1 MKFKKLHS
9 YHRGLF
15 SVYNIGMTLFFIIAL
30 VLVVIYSNIGF
41 QVNQTQKEVV
51 EKAVD
56 QVDDHFVVAG
66 KISAAANVSSNKLIA
81 TATPVKPVS
90 DGPIHV
96 DPKRMTVSYKLVQLE
111 NYVINY
117 ENIYGGAIPDK
128 SYNSLREAVADAKNL
143 GIINVNPFVDQ
154 QKPDTTTAFVYWIVN
169 QNFDNF
175 VDNDELAV
183 FAIVYADKDRPSSG
197 EQLFI
202 QADVPEGYVLRIEQ
216 DVPNISGDVLN
227 FGGVVGGW

>member
-1 MKFKKLHS
+1 MKNH
-9 YHRGLF
+9 HRGVV
-15 SVYNIGMTLFFIIAL
+15 SAYNVGMVLFFSIAL

-41 QVNQTQKEVV
+41 QVNIAQKKVV

-66 KISAAANVSSNKLIA
+66 KISAAADVSSNDLIA
-81 TATPVKPVS
+81 TATPVKTVS

-96 DPKRMTVSYKLVQLE
+96 DAKRMTVSYELVQLE
-111 NYVINY
+111 NYTINY
-117 ENIYGGAIPDK
+117 ENIYGGSIPDV
-128 SYNSLREAVADAKNL
+128 SYNSLREAVADAKNR
-143 GIINVNPFVDQ
+143 GIISVNPFVDE
-154 QKPDTTTAFVYWIVN
+154 QKPVTTTAFVYWIVN

-183 FAIVYADKDRPSSG
+183 FAIVYADRDRPSSG

-202 QADVPEGYVLRIEQ
+202 QANVPEGYVLRIEQ

-227 FGGVVGGW
+227 FGGVVGGS

>member
-1 MKFKKLHS
+1 MKNH
-9 YHRGLF
+9 HRGLF
-15 SVYNIGMTLFFIIAL
+15 SAYNVGMVLFFSIAL
-30 VLVVIYSNIGF
+30 ILVVIYSNIGF
-41 QVNQTQKEVV
+41 QVNITQKKVV

-66 KISAAANVSSNKLIA
+66 KISAAADVSSNELIA
-81 TATPVKPVS
+81 TATPVKTVS

-96 DPKRMTVSYKLVQLE
+96 DPKRMTVSYELVQLE
-111 NYVINY
+111 NYIINY
-117 ENIYGGAIPDK
+117 ENIYGGCIPDK
-128 SYNSLREAVADAKNL
+128 SYNSLRDAVADAKNR
-143 GIINVNPFVDQ
+143 GIINFNPFVDE
-154 QKPDTTTAFVYWIVN
+154 QKPVTTTAFVYWIVN

-183 FAIVYADKDRPSSG
+183 FAIVYADRDRPSSG

-202 QADVPEGYVLRIEQ
+202 QANVPEGYVLRIEQ

-227 FGGVVGGW
+227 FGGVVGGS

>member
-1 MKFKKLHS
+1 MKNH
-9 YHRGLF
+9 HRGLV
-15 SVYNIGMTLFFIIAL
+15 SAYTVGMVLFFSIAL

-41 QVNQTQKEVV
+41 QVNITQKKVV

-56 QVDDHFVVAG
+56 QVDDHFIVSG
-66 KISAAANVSSNKLIA
+66 KISAAADVSSNDLIA
-81 TATPVKPVS
+81 TATPVKTVS

-96 DPKRMTVSYKLVQLE
+96 DSKRMTVSYELVQLE
-111 NYVINY
+111 NYTINY
-117 ENIYGGAIPDK
+117 ENIYGGSIPDM
-128 SYNSLREAVADAKNL
+128 SYNSLREAVADAKNR
-143 GIINVNPFVDQ
+143 GIINVNPFVDE
-154 QKPDTTTAFVYWIVN
+154 QKPNTTTAFVYWIVN

-183 FAIVYADKDRPSSG
+183 FAIVYADRDRPSSG

-202 QADVPEGYVLRIEQ
+202 QANVPEGYVLRIEQ

-227 FGGVVGGW
+227 FGGIVGGS

>member
-1 MKFKKLHS
+1 MKNN
-9 YHRGLF
+9 HRGLV
-15 SVYNIGMTLFFIIAL
+15 SAYTVGMVLFFSIAL

-41 QVNQTQKEVV
+41 QVNITQKKVV

-56 QVDDHFVVAG
+56 QVDDHFIVSG
-66 KISAAANVSSNKLIA
+66 KISAAADVASNDLIA
-81 TATPVKPVS
+81 TATPVKTVS

-96 DPKRMTVSYKLVQLE
+96 DSKRMTVSYELVQLE
-111 NYVINY
+111 NYTINY
-117 ENIYGGAIPDK
+117 ENIYGGSIPDM
-128 SYNSLREAVADAKNL
+128 SYNSLRDAVADAKNL
-143 GIINVNPFVDQ
+143 GIINVNPFVDE

-183 FAIVYADKDRPSSG
+183 FAIVYADRDRPSSG

-202 QADVPEGYVLRIEQ
+202 QANVPEGYVLRIEQ

-227 FGGVVGGW
+227 FGGVVGGS

>member
-1 MKFKKLHS
+1 MKNH
-9 YHRGLF
+9 HRGLV
-15 SVYNIGMTLFFIIAL
+15 SAYTVGMALFFSIAL

-41 QVNQTQKEVV
+41 QVNITQKKVV

-56 QVDDHFVVAG
+56 QVDDHFVISG
-66 KISAAANVSSNKLIA
+66 KISAAADVSSNDLIA
-81 TATPVKPVS
+81 TATPVKTVS

-96 DPKRMTVSYKLVQLE
+96 DSKRMTVSYELVQIQ
-111 NYVINY
+111 NYTINY
-117 ENIYGGAIPDK
+117 ENIYGGSIPDM
-128 SYNSLREAVADAKNL
+128 SYNSLRDAVADAKNR
-143 GIINVNPFVDQ
+143 GIINVNPFVDE

-183 FAIVYADKDRPSSG
+183 FAIVYADRDRPSSG

-202 QADVPEGYVLRIEQ
+202 QANVPEGYVLRIEQ

-227 FGGVVGGW
+227 FGGIVGGS

>member
-1 MKFKKLHS
+1 MKN
-9 YHRGLF
+9 YHRGLV
-15 SVYNIGMTLFFIIAL
+15 SAYTVGMVLFFSIAL

-41 QVNQTQKEVV
+41 QVNITQKKVV

-66 KISAAANVSSNKLIA
+66 KISASADVSSNDLIA
-81 TATPVKPVS
+81 TATPVKTVS

-96 DPKRMTVSYKLVQLE
+96 DSKRMTVSYELVQLE
-111 NYVINY
+111 NYTINY
-117 ENIYGGAIPDK
+117 ENIYGGSIPDK
-128 SYNSLREAVADAKNL
+128 SYNSLRDAVADAKNR
-143 GIINVNPFVDQ
+143 GIISVNPFVDE
-154 QKPDTTTAFVYWIVN
+154 QKPDITTAFVYWIVN

-183 FAIVYADKDRPSSG
+183 FAIVYADRDRPSSG

-202 QADVPEGYVLRIEQ
+202 QVNVPEGYVLRIEQ

-227 FGGVVGGW
+227 FGGIVGGS

>member
-1 MKFKKLHS
+1 MKNN
-9 YHRGLF
+9 HRGLV
-15 SVYNIGMTLFFIIAL
+15 SAYTVGMVLFFSIAL

-41 QVNQTQKEVV
+41 QVNITQKKVV
-51 EKAVD
+51 EKAVE
-56 QVDDHFVVAG
+56 QVDDHLVVAG
-66 KISAAANVSSNKLIA
+66 KISGAADVSSNDLIA
-81 TATPVKPVS
+81 TATPVKTVS

-96 DPKRMTVSYKLVQLE
+96 DSKRMTVSYELVQLE
-111 NYVINY
+111 NYTINY
-117 ENIYGGAIPDK
+117 ENIYGGSIPDM
-128 SYNSLREAVADAKNL
+128 SYNSLRDAVADAKNL
-143 GIINVNPFVDQ
+143 GIINVNPFVDE

-183 FAIVYADKDRPSSG
+183 FAIVYADRDRPSSG

-202 QADVPEGYVLRIEQ
+202 QANVPEGYVLRIEQ

-227 FGGVVGGW
+227 FGGVVGGS

>member
-1 MKFKKLHS
+1 MKNH
-9 YHRGLF
+9 HRGLV
-15 SVYNIGMTLFFIIAL
+15 SAYTVGMALFFSIAL

-41 QVNQTQKEVV
+41 QVNITQKKVV

-56 QVDDHFVVAG
+56 QVDDHFVISG
-66 KISAAANVSSNKLIA
+66 KISAAADVSSNDLIA
-81 TATPVKPVS
+81 TATPVKTVS

-96 DPKRMTVSYKLVQLE
+96 DSKRMTVSYELVQIQ
-111 NYVINY
+111 NYIINY
-117 ENIYGGAIPDK
+117 ENIYGGSIPDM
-128 SYNSLREAVADAKNL
+128 SYNSLRDAVADAKNR
-143 GIINVNPFVDQ
+143 GIINVNPFVDE

-183 FAIVYADKDRPSSG
+183 FAIVYADRDRPSSG

-202 QADVPEGYVLRIEQ
+202 QANVPEGYVLRIEQ

-227 FGGVVGGW
+227 FGGVVGDS